1 MGARH
6 LGKGLLVFPPQ
17 LQTEIPPENGFRS
30 VEAGVLPQ
38 ILEVEP
44 RVLPQILELEPRQG
58 KTGMPRN
65 LPLLEL
71 AGMRVELHLGALI
84 VVAGAGVVDV
94 VGLYF
99 V

>member
-1 MGARH
+1 M
-6 LGKGLLVFPPQ
+6 FPPQ
-17 LQTEIPPENGFRS
+17 LRTEIPPDNGFRS

-38 ILEVEP
+38 ILEVES
-44 RVLPQILELEPRQG
+44 RVLPQILEVEPKQG
-58 KTGMPRN
+58 QTGMPRS

-71 AGMRVELHLGALI
+71 AGMRVELHLGALV

-94 VGLYF
+94 VDLYF